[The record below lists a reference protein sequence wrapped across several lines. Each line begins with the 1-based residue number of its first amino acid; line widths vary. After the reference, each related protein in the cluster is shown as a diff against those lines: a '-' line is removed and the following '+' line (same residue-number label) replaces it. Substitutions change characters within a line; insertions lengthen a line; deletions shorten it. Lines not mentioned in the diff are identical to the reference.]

1 LELNSEKQYESH
13 YEAIDEYIRN
23 FLDCSFISDFLVRDD
38 VGFVEMMT
46 VPIEM
51 KEIHPSNLRHT
62 VTGAILH
69 NRHPHINHLVQY
81 LRELEISVHYTIVA

>member
-1 LELNSEKQYESH
+1 LGSNSEKQYESH
-13 YEAIDEYIRN
+13 YEVIDEYIRN
-23 FLDCSFISDFLVRDD
+23 FLDCLFIIDFLVRDD

-51 KEIHPSNLRHT
+51 KETHHSNLRHI

-69 NRHPHINHLVQY
+69 NRHLHRNHLVQY
-81 LRELEISVHYTIVA
+81 FRELEISVHYTIVA